1 MEIVIKNL
9 EHIYMKKT
17 PFEKKALDKINLHI
31 KSGEYIAIIGHTGS
45 GKSTLVQHI
54 NGLLRPTSGSITIG
68 DTTVTAKKK
77 GNKLSELRR
86 IVGMV
91 FQYPEH
97 QLFDE
102 TVEKD
107 ISFGPNNFGFSEEI
121 ISKRIKEILPLVG
134 LQESLLTKSPFD
146 LSGGQKRRVA
156 IAGVL
161 ASKPKVLILDEPT
174 AGLDPVG
181 RRQIMDL
188 FQQLHHQEKLTT
200 ILVTHNMA
208 YAAKYADRIVVMDN
222 GEITAL
228 GTPNQVFAS
237 VEYLQQLGLDIP
249 QSLQFQKKIE
259 QKFSVKLTEALLTEE
274 QLIKAI
280 VHLVK
285 KGT

>member
-1 MEIVIKNL
+1 
-9 EHIYMKKT
+9 
-17 PFEKKALDKINLHI
+17 
-31 KSGEYIAIIGHTGS
+31 AIIGHTGS